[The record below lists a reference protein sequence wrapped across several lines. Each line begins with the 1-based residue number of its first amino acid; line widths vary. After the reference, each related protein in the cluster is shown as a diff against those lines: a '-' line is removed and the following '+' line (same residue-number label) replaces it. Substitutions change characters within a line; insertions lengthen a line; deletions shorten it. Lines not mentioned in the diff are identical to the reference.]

1 MSKAKKSKSAFNS
14 NKITRLDFS
23 ATHFK
28 AWQLP
33 SDMFYTGVA
42 NKVYP
47 LIQKV
52 FSAQPGFTP
61 ATSKRMAI
69 ILACYVED
77 LVAGSGVWAAF
88 TSLFK
93 KKYGKSFPFYNIREQ
108 SDFFPYDDD
117 KPSFHAVLF
126 LLWYVANDVNPDT
139 VLNPGN
145 PALRMLAMSLMPDLL
160 KAYDDAPDTPAR
172 PILLSE
178 EESGIPLFYQIR
190 NLCAWLC
197 DRCYLTRINDI
208 DKVTTE
214 FRDFINR
221 MIQSVDDYDPER
233 ESYAI
238 DSFVP
243 MNALIGP
250 LAIPAYEWLAEIVSL
265 YHEPEEEEYI
275 SILETLKSRPYGYY
289 KYETVGESEL
299 ILRDVKGEIL
309 TLAAASMPG
318 GRFSP
323 DIMPGRSA
331 LLSLVL
337 VDGVWLMNG
346 LGVHGLPEEVY
357 EECRKIHI
365 AKEKNH
371 KEAYKYLMM
380 SFGKKRMGVCGSYEE
395 YIKLAYR
402 GDDPNAE
409 VDTKLLA
416 DIRDAGNLLY
426 FLNSDGIVSILPGW
440 AQSVRMNDNPYYDSN
455 SASHDGIALIMD
467 HSLSTAE
474 MRQYIIKHKLVP
486 DAALSSVISPEAGR
500 DMFQKNIRFL
510 NDYSDRDTM
519 PVVMD
524 M

>member
-1 MSKAKKSKSAFNS
+1 
-14 NKITRLDFS
+14 
-23 ATHFK
+23 
-28 AWQLP
+28 
-33 SDMFYTGVA
+33 
-42 NKVYP
+42 
-47 LIQKV
+47 
-52 FSAQPGFTP
+52 
-61 ATSKRMAI
+61 
-69 ILACYVED
+69 
-77 LVAGSGVWAAF
+77 
-88 TSLFK
+88 
-93 KKYGKSFPFYNIREQ
+93 
-108 SDFFPYDDD
+108 
-117 KPSFHAVLF
+117 
-126 LLWYVANDVNPDT
+126 
-139 VLNPGN
+139 
-145 PALRMLAMSLMPDLL
+145 
-160 KAYDDAPDTPAR
+160 
-172 PILLSE
+172 
-178 EESGIPLFYQIR
+178 
-190 NLCAWLC
+190 
-197 DRCYLTRINDI
+197 
-208 DKVTTE
+208 
-214 FRDFINR
+214 
-221 MIQSVDDYDPER
+221 
-233 ESYAI
+233 
-238 DSFVP
+238 
-243 MNALIGP
+243 
-250 LAIPAYEWLAEIVSL
+250 
-265 YHEPEEEEYI
+265 
-275 SILETLKSRPYGYY
+275 
-289 KYETVGESEL
+289 
-299 ILRDVKGEIL
+299 
-309 TLAAASMPG
+309 MPG

-380 SFGKKRMGVCGSYEE
+380 SFGKQRMGVCGSYEE

-409 VDTKLLA
+409 VDAKLFA

-426 FLNSDGIVSILPGW
+426 FLNSDGTVSILPGW

-455 SASHDGIALIMD
+455 DASHDGIALIMD